1 MSTLEASPE
10 VPRAAATE
18 LPGVAKACG
27 AQHCV
32 GCPAAARGLLEGLLG
47 ESAEACGFDSLA
59 IEPRSPLPPA
69 WLSRY
74 SFAMVRRGY
83 LIRQRTDAAGRTTA
97 IDAVGPGCC
106 FPLDKG
112 DGNISGYALT
122 RALVCLSDEDTLRR
136 GLLEG
141 GPSAADVHQLD
152 SEAIVRLER
161 LADAR
166 GRPGAAGKVAALLC
180 TLADTLRANGQP
192 AATRIPLEFLQ
203 RDLAALLSIR
213 HESVCRVMRDFTK
226 RGLVAREPEGL
237 RLADREALQAL

>member
-1 MSTLEASPE
+1 MATTEALSEAPRTSSSELSP
-10 VPRAAATE
+10 
-18 LPGVAKACG
+18 LAKPCG

-32 GCPAAARGLLEGLLG
+32 GCPAAARGILHSLLG

-106 FPLDKG
+106 FPLGKG
-112 DGNISGYALT
+112 DGNTSGYALT
-122 RALVCLSDEDTLRR
+122 RALVCLSDEETLRR
-136 GLLEG
+136 GLVEG

-152 SEAIVRLER
+152 SEAISRLER

-180 TLADTLRANGQP
+180 TLADTLKPNGQIE
-192 AATRIPLEFLQ
+192 ARIPLEFLQ

-226 RGLVAREPEGL
+226 RALVSREPDGL
-237 RLADREALQAL
+237 RLANREALQAL